1 MTRAGSSKEPGCL
14 CPGRGRAERIVRGQ
28 GSRASYLQ
36 GGLQESND
44 GLGPHSLWSAADA
57 CFVGKQL
64 ADVEVNLRPGGKH
77 NLDAGEVL
85 RRLVGQP
92 HYEGGGSHSA
102 CLSNCSH
109 ALLPSPS
116 GSTGGKGGASGKGKR
131 GNKQDA
137 VSCQPLSTRELSNT
151 GSPVDLALSPRKYL
165 LYVVHTCPSTQ
176 IAPTPANK
184 RCHTTTTL
192 CVGRR
197 EVVRARTG
205 RYTTDGLPRPQRHGV
220 V

>member
-77 NLDAGEVL
+77 NHDAGEVL
-85 RRLVGQP
+85 RRLDGQP
-92 HYEGGGSHSA
+92 HYEDASAQACLIAHMLSCPVPREVLGGRGGGRVER
-102 CLSNCSH
+102 
-109 ALLPSPS
+109 
-116 GSTGGKGGASGKGKR
+116 GSEVTSRTPCRAS
-131 GNKQDA
+131 
-137 VSCQPLSTRELSNT
+137 
-151 GSPVDLALSPRKYL
+151 LSPPESCRTL
-165 LYVVHTCPSTQ
+165 GARSTWHLVPESTCCT
-176 IAPTPANK
+176 
-184 RCHTTTTL
+184 
-192 CVGRR
+192 
-197 EVVRARTG
+197 
-205 RYTTDGLPRPQRHGV
+205 
-220 V
+220 